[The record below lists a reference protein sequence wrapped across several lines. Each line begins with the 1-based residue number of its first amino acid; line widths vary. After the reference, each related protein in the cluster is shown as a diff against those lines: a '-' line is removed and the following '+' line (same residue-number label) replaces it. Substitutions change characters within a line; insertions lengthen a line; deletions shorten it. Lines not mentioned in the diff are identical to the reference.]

1 VRKVSSLSTLGEIDV
16 LSPAECDEVA
26 EAVLSERDRW
36 TSRSPT
42 GMFAT
47 LGVNAYMDLAP
58 AADVDASYFGP
69 VRGSNLVLRQRF
81 DSLHGK
87 LAEALETEL
96 GLPVRYADDLARPGF
111 HIWVGLGIPSQPLAS
126 IHFDLQYQRLLARP
140 EYAHASGTV
149 SFTLPVRLPAA
160 GSSLRVWPCHYPA
173 DRHRVPAIYPFV
185 LFVAE
190 GGLVAYGTDPKDLF
204 RRAASYID
212 RILRGE
218 KPANL
223 PVQAPVKFELGVNL
237 KTAKALGLTVPPT
250 LLARADEVIE

>member
-173 DRHRVPAIYPFV
+173 DRHRVPAIRRTEPEIVPYHLGRAVVHSGHV
-185 LFVAE
+185 LHQIGVTPTVRPDDIRITLQ
-190 GGLVAYGTDPKDLF
+190 GHGLVVGRQLVLYW
-204 RRAASYID
+204 
-212 RILRGE
+212 
-218 KPANL
+218 
-223 PVQAPVKFELGVNL
+223 
-237 KTAKALGLTVPPT
+237 
-250 LLARADEVIE
+250 

>member
-1 VRKVSSLSTLGEIDV
+1 MRKVSSLSTLGEIDV

-26 EAVLSERDRW
+26 TAVLGERDRW

-173 DRHRVPAIYPFV
+173 DRHRVPAIRRTEPEIVPYHLGHAVVHSGHV
-185 LFVAE
+185 LHQIGVTPTVRPDDIRITLQ
-190 GGLVAYGTDPKDLF
+190 GHGLVVGRQLVLYW
-204 RRAASYID
+204 
-212 RILRGE
+212 
-218 KPANL
+218 
-223 PVQAPVKFELGVNL
+223 
-237 KTAKALGLTVPPT
+237 
-250 LLARADEVIE
+250 